1 MRTLVAA
8 LALFLSFSLSATH
21 LLTGHFSFEHQSTG
35 ATTSTYKVTLH
46 LYRDLNGINLP
57 SSTTVY
63 YKKLSQTSP
72 TSLALSQNSSNSFN
86 LSTNCGSNLG
96 VGVVSYEGTVTVDN
110 NSGYEFYYSTCC
122 RPMSITNLSN
132 PASQS
137 YYMTG
142 VLVTGKPAI
151 RTYNNS
157 PTFQPSIATAYV
169 NTTFPYEICQADPDG
184 DSLSFQII
192 PAKSAATTNIA
203 YATGYSNSAPLGNSS
218 LVSIDTA
225 NRMLVVNSPVQQ
237 NALVNVKIV
246 EWAKDTTGTF
256 KIMGVLEREILF
268 NVVAAPATAPSNI
281 AATGAMGL
289 YGTQDI
295 LVSTAAPVFPTSA
308 NFDSVQVQLFDG
320 TGSSANKVVGSSP
333 MSSSYQAFAFHT
345 SDSLQPGPYTLIFAL
360 NPSDSASIVG
370 SCGKRLIDTV
380 SFFVAPPPPVLVGP
394 SDSIYGANATY
405 NVMNYQWLDSA
416 SFSITNGTV
425 VTWQPDYSQFDI
437 AWGPANATGTFTL
450 IGYANGDSDTAT
462 VTVQVNGIGLDESD
476 NTISIFPNPARD
488 FFNVVGMPST
498 TTYSITDLSGRA
510 VAQGT
515 LANGKVDVSA
525 LSNGTYVL
533 LLEVSQTRIQKIQI
547 SIKSRS

>member
-8 LALFLSFSLSATH
+8 LALMLSFSLSATH

-35 ATTSTYKVTLH
+35 ASTSTYKVTLH
-46 LYRDLNGINLP
+46 LYRDLNGISLP

-63 YKKLSQTSP
+63 YKKLNQTSP

-86 LSTNCGSNLG
+86 LTTNCGSNFG

-122 RPMSITNLSN
+122 RPNSITNLTN

-142 VLVTGKPAI
+142 TLVTGKPAI

-157 PTFQPSIATAYV
+157 PTFQPSIATAYT

-203 YATGYSNSAPLGNSS
+203 YATGYSNSSPLGNSS
-218 LVSIDTA
+218 AVSIDTA
-225 NRMLVVNSPVQQ
+225 NRMIVINSPVQQ

-268 NVVAAPATAPSNI
+268 NVVAAPATTPSNI

-295 LVSTAAPVFPTSA
+295 LVTTADPVFPTSA

-333 MSSSYQAFAFHT
+333 MSSSYQAFTFKT
-345 SDSLQPGPYTLIFAL
+345 SDSLQPGPYSLVFAL
-360 NPSDSASIVG
+360 NPSDSSAITG
-370 SCGKRLIDTV
+370 LCGKRLIDTI

-405 NVMNYQWLDSA
+405 NVVNYQYLDSA

-437 AWGPANATGTFTL
+437 AWGPVNGPGEFML
-450 IGYANGDSDTAT
+450 IGYANGNSDTAT
-462 VTVQVNGIGLDESD
+462 VTVQINGIGIDESSR
-476 NTISIFPNPARD
+476 NISIFPNPARD
-488 FFNVVGMPST
+488 HINVVGMENT
-498 TTYSITDLSGRA
+498 ATYSITDLGGRI
-510 VAQGT
+510 VAQG
-515 LANGKVDVSA
+515 LLESGRIPVSE
-525 LSNGTYVL
+525 LSNGTYIL
-533 LLEVSQTRIQKIQI
+533 LLEGAQTQIQKIQI
-547 SIKSRS
+547 QH

>member
-1 MRTLVAA
+1 MRTLIAA
-8 LALFLSFSLSATH
+8 LALVLSTSLSATH
-21 LLTGHFSFEHQSTG
+21 LLTGNFSFEHQSTG

-72 TSLALSQNSSNSFN
+72 TSLALTQNSSNSFN
-86 LSTNCGSNLG
+86 FTSNCGSNLG

-110 NSGYEFYYSTCC
+110 NSGYEFYYTTCC
-122 RPMSITNLSN
+122 RPPSVSNLSN
-132 PASQS
+132 PSSQS

-142 VLVTGKPAI
+142 TLVTGKPAI

-157 PTFQPSIATAYV
+157 PTFQASIATAYA
-169 NTTFPYEICQADPDG
+169 NSNFPYEICQADPDG

-192 PAKSAATTNIA
+192 PSKSAASTNIA
-203 YATGYSNSAPLGNSS
+203 FATGYSLASPLGNSS
-218 LVSIDTA
+218 EVSIDTA

-237 NALVNVKIV
+237 NSLVNVKIV
-246 EWAKDTTGTF
+246 EWAKDTTGTY
-256 KIMGVLEREILF
+256 KIMGMLEREILF
-268 NVVAAPATAPSNI
+268 NIVAAPATAPSNVS
-281 AATGAMGL
+281 ATGAMGL

-345 SDSLQPGPYTLIFAL
+345 NDSLQPGPYTLVFAM

-370 SCGKRLIDTV
+370 SCGKRLIDTI

-405 NVMNYQWLDSA
+405 NVLNYQYLDSA

-437 AWGPANATGTFTL
+437 AWGPVNGPGEFTL
-450 IGYANGDSDTAT
+450 IGFANGGSDTAT
-462 VTVQVNGIGLDESD
+462 VTVQINGIGIVECYGDILL
-476 NTISIFPNPARD
+476 FPNPAREYV
-488 FFNVVGMPST
+488 NVLGMPST
-498 TTYSITDLSGRA
+498 ATYSITDLSGRK
-510 VAQGT
+510 VANGT
-515 LANGKVDVSA
+515 LEHGKVDVST
-525 LSNGTYVL
+525 LPNGTYVL
-533 LLEVSQTRIQKIQI
+533 LLEGPQTLIKKIQI
-547 SIKSRS
+547 QH